1 MECIIASNKISKYG
15 LSIVKYEEN
24 SSLKETHNEKDGHLP
39 TLDLHPTIRCPCAWG
54 ITVTDEAKPM
64 VQ

>member
-24 SSLKETHNEKDGHLP
+24 PLRKETHNEKDGHLP
-39 TLDLHPTIRCPCAWG
+39 TLGLHAKRSCPCAWG